1 VVERGRRSV
10 VATFFVAGAL
20 DVGAVVTLGDE
31 AAHHMHVRRLAAG
44 QRVGVVNGAGSAA
57 GGTLVRLGRFDAEV
71 ALDETWQMPRP
82 AAVHLIVPV
91 ADRERMLW
99 LAEKS
104 AELGA
109 TSWRSAAWRRSRS
122 VSPRGEGPR
131 FRDKVR
137 ARMVAALEQSGGAW
151 LPEILPD
158 APLPDTLAAAEHGT
172 RLWLDRDGEPLLAA
186 IGPSPVTIVVGP
198 EGGVEDEERDQLTRC
213 DFRAVSV
220 GESILR
226 FETAGVAALATVRA
240 AFQHAG
246 TESTA

>member
-1 VVERGRRSV
+1 MERGRRPV

-20 DVGAVVTLGDE
+20 DVGAVVTLGEE

-44 QRVGVVNGAGSAA
+44 QRVGVVNGTGGAG
-57 GGTLVRLGRFDAEV
+57 GGTLLRLGRFDAEV
-71 ALDETWQMPRP
+71 ALDEARWVPRP
-82 AAVHLIVPV
+82 QAAHLIVPI

-99 LAEKS
+99 LAEKGT
-104 AELGA
+104 ELSA
-109 TSWRSAAWRRSRS
+109 TSWRPAAWQRSRS

-131 FRDKVR
+131 FHDKVR
-137 ARMVAALEQSGGAW
+137 ARMVAALEQSAGTW

-158 APLPDTLAAAEHGT
+158 SAIADALAAAEHGT

-198 EGGVEDEERDQLTRC
+198 EGGVEDGERNELARC
-213 DFRAVSV
+213 GFRGVSL

-240 AFQHAG
+240 VLQHAG

>member
-1 VVERGRRSV
+1 VVERGRRPV
-10 VATFFVAGAL
+10 VATFYVAGAL
-20 DVGAVVTLGDE
+20 DVGAVVTLGDD
-31 AAHHMHVRRLAAG
+31 AAHHMHVRRLATG
-44 QRVGVVNGAGSAA
+44 QRVGIVNGTGGAG

-71 ALDETWQMPRP
+71 AIDETWQVARP
-82 AAVHLIVPV
+82 GAAHLIVPI
-91 ADRERMLW
+91 ADRDRMLW

-104 AELGA
+104 TELGA
-109 TSWRSAAWRRSRS
+109 TSWRPAAWRRSRS

-131 FRDKVR
+131 FHEKIR

-151 LPEILPD
+151 LPEIFPD
-158 APLPDTLAAAEHGT
+158 AEIADAVRAAEDGT
-172 RLWLDRDGEPLLAA
+172 RLWLDRDAGPLLPA

-198 EGGVEDEERDQLTRC
+198 EGGVEDDERDQLVRSG
-213 DFRAVSV
+213 FRAVSV

-240 AFQHAG
+240 ALQRVG